1 MEYWLQFCTL
11 RQFLNIIF
19 NNLNFKTMKIM
30 KFLNRT
36 FLLIALLVTTVAF
49 SQTKELTADQL
60 TERMKIELSLTEDQL
75 PKVNIVN
82 EEFVKAMQVVKSSS
96 DSKMGKLKVLK
107 SADEKRV
114 SSLKSILTNEQFIK
128 FERTRKENRE
138 EMKSLLQ
145 GKIN

>member
-1 MEYWLQFCTL
+1 
-11 RQFLNIIF
+11 
-19 NNLNFKTMKIM
+19 MKIM

-36 FLLIALLVTTVAF
+36 FLLTALLVTTVAF

-60 TERMKIELSLTEDQL
+60 TERMKTELSLTEDQL